1 MATECMCTWLV
12 DIFNDLVQEKRRA
25 MELLQL
31 EERKQRQQEYAQ
43 QLRLKEEHKA
53 REREFLRWQMKEHNE
68 RTWHKLLGA
77 LQDIFPISL
86 SLMLALFFRNRDQSG
101 QASHD

>member
-1 MATECMCTWLV
+1 
-12 DIFNDLVQEKRRA
+12 

-68 RTWHKLLGA
+68 RT
-77 LQDIFPISL
+77 
-86 SLMLALFFRNRDQSG
+86 
-101 QASHD
+101 